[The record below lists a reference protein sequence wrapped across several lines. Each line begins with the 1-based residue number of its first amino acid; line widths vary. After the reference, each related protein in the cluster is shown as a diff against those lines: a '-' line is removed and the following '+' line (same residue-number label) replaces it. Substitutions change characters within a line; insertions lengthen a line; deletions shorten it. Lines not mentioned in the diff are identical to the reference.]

1 MKKDDHWLSFYVV
14 TNKYASPFRYST
26 ISEPPSFEL
35 PYTLSTNVIG
45 TWKQAQ
51 DSDQLKCERSINYT
65 VSNLYEE
72 NPFWV
77 HLQKYIRK
85 RESRQMRALHNH
97 EYSNCS

>member
-45 TWKQAQ
+45 T
-51 DSDQLKCERSINYT
+51 
-65 VSNLYEE
+65 
-72 NPFWV
+72 
-77 HLQKYIRK
+77 
-85 RESRQMRALHNH
+85 
-97 EYSNCS
+97 